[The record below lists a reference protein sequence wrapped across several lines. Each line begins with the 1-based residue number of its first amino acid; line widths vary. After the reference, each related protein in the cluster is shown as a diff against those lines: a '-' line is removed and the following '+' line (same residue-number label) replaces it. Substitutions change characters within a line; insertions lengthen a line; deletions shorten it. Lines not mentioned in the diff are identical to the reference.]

1 MLETVTVICVAMQ
14 LITFYLENYA
24 AHREPNNN
32 SNNKLKECLHEQTY
46 RSSPT
51 ALGWIIITFVTIK
64 IWALDIAVIS

>member
-1 MLETVTVICVAMQ
+1 MLEAITDICVTIQ

-32 SNNKLKECLHEQTY
+32 SNNKLEECRNKKTY

-51 ALGWIIITFVTIK
+51 ALGWVMVAFLTIK